1 MVADQPASLGPEA
14 LRGPTPVPSAIAFT
28 PDYLRPR
35 PLWRGEIPDR
45 GDVHFAV
52 GLAKGSPFVSRVI
65 AVGTASRTNHV
76 GIITQ
81 VQPPAGSDPGLWWI
95 VESLSKGVVKDEHRP
110 PPNSTVMRLSEDPK
124 VREAV
129 ARRAE
134 DGANAS
140 PHISYDWS
148 AIARIIVI
156 GLFGRVPYLSFAV
169 IGSPLIV
176 AFVTPWWLAVVVIV
190 AAIYL
195 LYRVQ
200 PWCFTV
206 TAFFARPRTEPT
218 NRLICSAFGRRVI
231 EEVFGGDALPGLAG
245 EDQAITSPGD
255 LLQELLHRCDY
266 WNVKAGQPTARAVL
280 DKRVRG
286 QPRRSVERV
295 T

>member
-1 MVADQPASLGPEA
+1 MVADQPASLGSEPM
-14 LRGPTPVPSAIAFT
+14 RGLAQVPNSTPFA
-28 PDYLRPR
+28 PDDLRPR
-35 PLWRGEIPDR
+35 PLWRGELPER
-45 GDVHFAV
+45 GDFHFAV

-81 VQPPAGSDPGLWWI
+81 VEPPGGNDAGWWWI

-110 PPNSTVMRLSEDPK
+110 PPNSTVIRLSEDPR

-129 ARRAE
+129 AQRAE
-134 DGANAS
+134 DGASAN
-140 PHISYDWS
+140 PHISYDWA
-148 AIARIIVI
+148 AIVRIIVI
-156 GLFGRVPYLSFAV
+156 GLFGRVPYLTFAV
-169 IGSPLIV
+169 IGSPLIAGLV
-176 AFVTPWWLAVVVIV
+176 APWWLALGVIV
-190 AAIYL
+190 VAICL

-200 PWCFTV
+200 PWLFTV
-206 TAFFARPRTEPT
+206 AAFCARPRKEPT
-218 NRLICSAFGRRVI
+218 DRLICSAFGRHVI

-245 EDQAITSPGD
+245 EEESITSPGD

-266 WNVKAGQPTARAVL
+266 WNVKGGQPTAHAVL

-286 QPRRSVERV
+286 EPRRSVTRV